1 MLYVRWSITNHHH
14 QGKSVLLPLRVG
26 WLVGAVRISSTNQ
39 REGGIM
45 IEKRLAQKGI
55 RLTAKGRR
63 WADNFEGSLLA
74 LAILAVFGIVGSIET
89 GRWF

>member
-1 MLYVRWSITNHHH
+1 
-14 QGKSVLLPLRVG
+14 
-26 WLVGAVRISSTNQ
+26 
-39 REGGIM
+39 M
-45 IEKRLAQKGI
+45 IEERLARKGI

-63 WADNFEGSLLA
+63 WADNFEGAVIA